1 MCFSNWEKQKMEHWN
16 ITKTNGLILTLLNGE
31 RQKQKNERKHGEKR
45 LIPTCTPINKILS
58 KRYASTLI
66 IQ

>member
-1 MCFSNWEKQKMEHWN
+1 MEHWN

-31 RQKQKNERKHGEKR
+31 RQKQKKERKHGEKR